1 MNTMNK
7 LELKYKAQVVD
18 RILGCHAEFRESFGF
33 HCYKLDDLQNNYP
46 VEKVSFVIHQLF
58 HDIMIHKSD
67 WFVYPHELSCV
78 NFVLKHLRFMLCNKT
93 PSECCQYARENLFYP
108 ETKS

>member
-1 MNTMNK
+1 MAN

-33 HCYKLDDLQNNYP
+33 HCYRLEDLQYGYP

-58 HDIMIHKSD
+58 QDKI
-67 WFVYPHELSCV
+67 
-78 NFVLKHLRFMLCNKT
+78 
-93 PSECCQYARENLFYP
+93 NLLAHIDNTHWEFYYRA
-108 ETKS
+108 